1 MGSMVDKLTT
11 KEFKMPESVGYRY
24 IASTGYPTS
33 TNTGQKDLFNIELLN
48 KQKELEKKLEEEARK
63 EEQRKFEENM
73 PTRVDNYTN
82 EVEEEV
88 GRDYDPDKL
97 LKDHDIIM
105 NDLKKIE
112 DTNLRNELETKIV
125 NVWSKYEY
133 EINLKKEE
141 KLAEEKAK
149 KDQKYG
155 EEISSLENKVNSGQ
169 INKTDADS
177 QYNKLYNN
185 IISVDNKDLR
195 DDYVYRMNLLK
206 DLINMMPEPTK
217 PNLDNLEYSI
227 TNDSGDD
234 SKREDENFNKNE
246 EHEEDSFEQ

>member
-1 MGSMVDKLTT
+1 
-11 KEFKMPESVGYRY
+11 
-24 IASTGYPTS
+24 
-33 TNTGQKDLFNIELLN
+33 
-48 KQKELEKKLEEEARK
+48 
-63 EEQRKFEENM
+63 M